1 MFLLLPKL
9 PRTMRRL
16 TFLCQRLRI
25 INISPWHQKL
35 KILSRLSSQRRFVH
49 FSCFS
54 PPYACPP
61 IFSRL
66 CNQYT
71 QKKAKAEASSSDLG
85 GMGVRRLPANPN
97 FGIAFGTGHPFM
109 INQPMYLGGFPG
121 TSHDVANLFGCVGPS
136 FHPVT
141 TANPTAGPHSNGINN
156 EHGGHGGSRRPSN
169 MSGMTPMLF
178 GGGVPANIG
187 MAAAPAPLAHPA
199 VMQVVSSDSASET
212 ITDIAGRRVHQPRT
226 QVAMVPAG
234 NAVQLQKPKK
244 WVRWSEQ
251 EDTLLRRAVYQW
263 GEGAFGDISEQI
275 FRGSRTDTQ
284 CKNRWKTVQVG
295 KWAKEEDKIIV
306 EEVHKGTEWC
316 EIAQRL
322 PFRTGDQVKDR
333 WTTVL
338 DPNLKSGVW
347 TEAEMQTL
355 RESQKELGNNWS
367 DIAKRI
373 PGRTETSVKNR
384 WYNQRTTDRR
394 AAKKLASLPHIP
406 QVDEQDDDQASS
418 AIAGGAPCPSMHPL

>member
-1 MFLLLPKL
+1 MP
-9 PRTMRRL
+9 
-16 TFLCQRLRI
+16 TF
-25 INISPWHQKL
+25 
-35 KILSRLSSQRRFVH
+35 
-49 FSCFS
+49 
-54 PPYACPP
+54 
-61 IFSRL
+61 FSRS
-66 CNQYT
+66 CNQHT
-71 QKKAKAEASSSDLG
+71 QKKARVEASSSDLG
-85 GMGVRRLPANPN
+85 SGFPTNVSNMGVHRLPANPN
-97 FGIAFGTGHPFM
+97 FGIAIGTGHPIM
-109 INQPMYLGGFPG
+109 INQPMHLGGFPG
-121 TSHDVANLFGCVGPS
+121 TSHDAVNLFGCVGPS

-141 TANPTAGPHSNGINN
+141 MANPTAGPHSNGINN
-156 EHGGHGGSRRPSN
+156 EYGTEGGGGSRWPPN

-199 VMQVVSSDSASET
+199 VMQVVSSDSASDT
-212 ITDIAGRRVHQPRT
+212 ITDVAAAGRHVNHPRT

-275 FRGSRTDTQ
+275 FRGSRTETQ

-322 PFRTGDQVKDR
+322 PFRTADQVKDR
-333 WTTVL
+333 WTNAL
-338 DPNLKSGVW
+338 DPNLKRGVW

-355 RESQKELGNNWS
+355 REAQKELGNKWA

-373 PGRTETSVKNR
+373 PGRTEQSVKNR
-384 WYNQRTTDRR
+384 WYNQKTTDLR
-394 AAKKLASLPHIP
+394 AAKKLASLAHVP
-406 QVDEQDDDQASS
+406 QVGEQDDDQASS
-418 AIAGGAPCPSMHPL
+418 AIAGGEPCLPDLDL